1 MSPIA
6 ADLRALLETE
16 QEAALALESAAGV
29 ISAPEAQAC
38 LDELH
43 FTVRWLCAGLGRHV
57 RRPVKRVAPDP
68 GAAAVLTERLLA
80 APTGVDRI
88 RLITRTQRSVLA
100 RVESVLA
107 GSLGPDLRA
116 FLEQA
121 RAVLAQSIHCCEHAI
136 ASLDRQREV
145 RLDADR

>member
-16 QEAALALESAAGV
+16 REAACALESTAGL

-43 FTVRWLCAGLGRHV
+43 FTVRWFCAGLGKHV
-57 RRPVKRVAPDP
+57 RRPGKRLAPEPD
-68 GAAAVLTERLLA
+68 ATVLLRERLLA

-100 RVESVLA
+100 RVERVLA
-107 GSLGPDLRA
+107 GSLGPDLRT

-121 RAVLAQSIHCCEHAI
+121 RAVLARSIHCCEDAI

>member
-1 MSPIA
+1 MSPIG
-6 ADLRALLETE
+6 ADLRGLLETE
-16 QEAALALESAAGV
+16 QETANALEGVAGV

-43 FTVRWLCAGLGRHV
+43 FTLRWFCAGLAMHV
-57 RRPVKRVAPDP
+57 RRGRPGSRAPGVTAD
-68 GAAAVLTERLLA
+68 LRERLLA

-88 RLITRTQRSVLA
+88 RLITRTQRSTLA
-100 RVESVLA
+100 RVERVLA
-107 GSLGPDLRA
+107 RSLAPDLRT

-121 RAVLAQSIHCCEHAI
+121 RAVLAQSIHCCEDAI

-145 RLDADR
+145 RLDANH

>member
-16 QEAALALESAAGV
+16 QEAAFALGSGV
-29 ISAPEAQAC
+29 GAISAPEAQAC
-38 LDELH
+38 LDALH
-43 FTVRWLCAGLGRHV
+43 FTVRWFCAGLGRHV
-57 RRPVKRVAPDP
+57 RRPAKRLASDP
-68 GAAAVLTERLLA
+68 GTIILLREQLLA

-107 GSLGPDLRA
+107 GSLGPDLRT

-121 RAVLAQSIHCCEHAI
+121 RAVLAQSIHCCEDAI
-136 ASLDRQREV
+136 VSLDRQREV

>member
-1 MSPIA
+1 M
-6 ADLRALLETE
+6 
-16 QEAALALESAAGV
+16 ALEDLAGV
-29 ISAPEAQAC
+29 ITAPEAQAC

-43 FTVRWLCAGLGRHV
+43 FTMRWFCAGLARHV
-57 RRPVKRVAPDP
+57 RRPGRRVGLDP
-68 GAAAVLTERLLA
+68 GIAALMRERLLA

-88 RLITRTQRSVLA
+88 RLLTRAQRSVLA

-107 GSLGPDLRA
+107 GSLVPDLRT

-121 RAVLAQSIHCCEHAI
+121 RAVLTQSIHCCEDAI

-145 RLDADR
+145 RLDSEL

>member
-6 ADLRALLETE
+6 ADLRTLLETE
-16 QEAALALESAAGV
+16 QETALALEGAAGV

-43 FTVRWLCAGLGRHV
+43 FTLRWFCAGLGRHV
-57 RRPVKRVAPDP
+57 RRPVHRTASDP
-68 GAAAVLTERLLA
+68 GVTAILREQLRA

-100 RVESVLA
+100 RVESMLA
-107 GSLGPDLRA
+107 GSLGPDLRTL
-116 FLEQA
+116 LEQA
-121 RAVLAQSIHCCEHAI
+121 RAVLAQSIHCCEEAI

-145 RLDADR
+145 HLDADR